1 MTTQRH
7 PWILITGVSKGIGRA
22 LALRFAREGYGVAGC
37 ARGQEGLDRLREEL
51 AALAPDVPRL
61 LLQADLA
68 TEPGLKAFINAV
80 RQAGMTPAI
89 LIHNA
94 GLFQPGSV
102 LDAEEGQL
110 EYLMRINLFSAY
122 HLTRAFVPD
131 MIRAGGGHV
140 FTLCSVASLQ
150 AYAGGASYAV
160 TKFALLGLTRSLRA
174 ETRDTGLK
182 VTALLPGATWSDSW
196 AGVTHPPERLMDP
209 DDLAE
214 LVWTSSRLGPAAVVE
229 ELLVRPQKGDL

>member
-1 MTTQRH
+1 MTTPTH
-7 PWILITGVSKGIGRA
+7 PWVLITGVSKGIGRA

-37 ARGQEGLDRLREEL
+37 ARGQEGLDRLREEIL
-51 AALAPDVPRL
+51 ALAPKAPVL
-61 LLQADLA
+61 LRQADLA
-68 TEPGLKAFINAV
+68 VEAGREDFVAAV
-80 RQAGMTPAI
+80 RQAGITPDI

-94 GLFQPGSV
+94 GLFQPGGV
-102 LDAEEGQL
+102 LEAEQGQL
-110 EYLMRINLFSAY
+110 EYLMQINLFSAY
-122 HLTRAFVPD
+122 HLTRSFVPD
-131 MIRAGGGHV
+131 MIRAGRGHV

-150 AYAGGASYAV
+150 AYPGGASYTI

-174 ETRDTGLK
+174 ETRDTGVK

-214 LVWTSSRLGPAAVVE
+214 LVWTASRLGPAAVVE